1 MPVPAYTDLF
11 NEAIDD
17 LTATLQTISGLQV
30 VNDPRNI
37 VPPCVLI
44 NMPSFTAFN
53 YNIAK
58 LEFMLQVIT
67 LGPSNLDAGRSLL
80 NMCAQLMAKNVAVIS
95 GRPTNVDIGASVL
108 PAYELTV
115 AMQAQTA

>member
-1 MPVPAYTDLF
+1 MPVPVYTDLF

-17 LTATLQTISGLQV
+17 LTTKLQSISGLQV

-44 NMPSFTAFN
+44 NMPSFDAFN

-58 LEFMLQVIT
+58 LEFVLQVIT
-67 LGPSNLDAGRSLL
+67 LGPGNLDAGRSLL
-80 NMCAQLMAKNVAVIS
+80 NMCAQLMAANVAVTS
-95 GRPTNVDIGASVL
+95 GRPTNVDIGSTVL
-108 PAYELTV
+108 PAYEIVV
-115 AMQAQTA
+115 AMQAQTG